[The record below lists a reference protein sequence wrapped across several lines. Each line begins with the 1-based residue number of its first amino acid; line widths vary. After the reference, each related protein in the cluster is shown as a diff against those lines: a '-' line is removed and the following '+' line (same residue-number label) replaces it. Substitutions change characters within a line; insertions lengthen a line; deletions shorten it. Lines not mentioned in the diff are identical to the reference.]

1 MNEICLREMCSYI
14 SEETENLFLEYTARF
29 IRQTT
34 RRQYAG
40 LLALFCRETK
50 CDFMEITPEK
60 TDRFFRNHT
69 KSSTIK
75 TLQWQIAAL
84 RGFARFIDE
93 KQAAAQEEEQD
104 QNQKQDQEKS
114 EAQEEQEVEGAA
126 GADRVSAK
134 AQFQD
139 VPAQEAKDAQGSE
152 TTANP
157 EGHFESAFPKMQ
169 FEWSLQP
176 IAPIPKLEHVDQVL
190 TYFYERDD
198 LTMFVAI
205 STILRCGLTTR
216 ELCGLNVGHI
226 FMDAD
231 GKKGMIIPDTHRRER
246 KIKIPDDLFDLI
258 VRLIPAQAEKDFPV
272 FRLRRFEKRLSARM
286 LEHYIKD
293 ACEALEIPPF
303 TMTQLR
309 NLAVASMVQ
318 GGAPAQ
324 AVSDYLGTDILWI
337 TRYDVAVP
345 ELKDSA
351 VDYHHIY
358 IKKI

>member
-1 MNEICLREMCSYI
+1 MEDRNEICLREMCSYI
-14 SEETENLFLEYTARF
+14 SEETETLFLEYTSRF

-60 TDRFFRNHT
+60 TDRFFQNHT
-69 KSSTIK
+69 KNSTIK

-93 KQAAAQEEEQD
+93 KQAAAQEQE
-104 QNQKQDQEKS
+104 QNQEQKAPHVQE
-114 EAQEEQEVEGAA
+114 
-126 GADRVSAK
+126 SA
-134 AQFQD
+134 
-139 VPAQEAKDAQGSE
+139 E
-152 TTANP
+152 TVNM
-157 EGHFESAFPKMQ
+157 EGHFERAFPKMQ

-176 IAPIPKLEHVDQVL
+176 IAPIPKLKHVDQVL

-198 LTMFVAI
+198 LTMFAAV

-231 GKKGMIIPDTHRRER
+231 GQKGMIIPDTHRRER

-258 VRLIPAQAEKDFPV
+258 VRLIPSQAEKDFPV

-309 NLAVASMVQ
+309 NLAAASMVQ

-345 ELKDSA
+345 ELKNSA
-351 VDYHHIY
+351 VDYHHIC
-358 IKKI
+358 IKKLET

>member
-1 MNEICLREMCSYI
+1 MEDQNEICLREMCSYI

-60 TDRFFRNHT
+60 TDRFFQNHT
-69 KSSTIK
+69 KSSTVK

-93 KQAAAQEEEQD
+93 KQAVVQS
-104 QNQKQDQEKS
+104 QNVQKL
-114 EAQEEQEVEGAA
+114 GAT
-126 GADRVSAK
+126 S
-134 AQFQD
+134 
-139 VPAQEAKDAQGSE
+139 
-152 TTANP
+152 NP
-157 EGHFESAFPKMQ
+157 EGHFERAFPKMQ

-231 GKKGMIIPDTHRRER
+231 GQKGMIIPDTHRRER
-246 KIKIPDDLFDLI
+246 KVKIPDDLFDLI
-258 VRLIPAQAEKDFPV
+258 VRLIPAQAEKAFPV

-351 VDYHHIY
+351 VDYHHIC
-358 IKKI
+358 IKKFD

>member
-1 MNEICLREMCSYI
+1 MEDQNEICLREMCSCI

-50 CDFMEITPEK
+50 CDFMEITQEK
-60 TDRFFRNHT
+60 TDRFFQNHT
-69 KSSTIK
+69 KSSTVK

-93 KQAAAQEEEQD
+93 KQAVVQS
-104 QNQKQDQEKS
+104 QNVQKS
-114 EAQEEQEVEGAA
+114 GAT
-126 GADRVSAK
+126 S
-134 AQFQD
+134 
-139 VPAQEAKDAQGSE
+139 
-152 TTANP
+152 NP
-157 EGHFESAFPKMQ
+157 EGHFERAFPKMQ

-231 GKKGMIIPDTHRRER
+231 GQKGMIIPDTHRRER
-246 KIKIPDDLFDLI
+246 KIKLPDDLFDLI
-258 VRLIPAQAEKDFPV
+258 VRLIPAQVEKDFPV

-351 VDYHHIY
+351 VDYHHIC
-358 IKKI
+358 IKKFD

>member
-1 MNEICLREMCSYI
+1 MEDQNEICLREMCSCI

-60 TDRFFRNHT
+60 TDRFFQNHT
-69 KSSTIK
+69 KSSTVK

-93 KQAAAQEEEQD
+93 KQAVVQS
-104 QNQKQDQEKS
+104 QNVQKL
-114 EAQEEQEVEGAA
+114 GAT
-126 GADRVSAK
+126 S
-134 AQFQD
+134 
-139 VPAQEAKDAQGSE
+139 
-152 TTANP
+152 NP
-157 EGHFESAFPKMQ
+157 EGHFERAFPKMQ

-231 GKKGMIIPDTHRRER
+231 GQKGMIIPDTHRRER
-246 KIKIPDDLFDLI
+246 KVKIPDDLFDLI
-258 VRLIPAQAEKDFPV
+258 VRLIPAQAEKAFPV

-351 VDYHHIY
+351 VDYHHIC
-358 IKKI
+358 IKKFD

>member
-1 MNEICLREMCSYI
+1 MENQNEICLREMCSCI

-60 TDRFFRNHT
+60 TDCFFRNHT
-69 KSSTIK
+69 KSSTVK

-93 KQAAAQEEEQD
+93 KQAVAPEQEQEE
-104 QNQKQDQEKS
+104 KQRAE
-114 EAQEEQEVEGAA
+114 EA
-126 GADRVSAK
+126 ADA
-134 AQFQD
+134 
-139 VPAQEAKDAQGSE
+139 
-152 TTANP
+152 
-157 EGHFESAFPKMQ
+157 GHFEHAFPKMQ

-176 IAPIPKLEHVDQVL
+176 IAPIPKLEHVDRVL

-198 LTMFVAI
+198 LTMFAAV
-205 STILRCGLTTR
+205 STILRCGLTTK
-216 ELCGLNVGHI
+216 ELCGLNAGHI

-231 GKKGMIIPDTHRRER
+231 GQKGMIIPDTHRRER

-309 NLAVASMVQ
+309 NLAAASMVQ

-324 AVSDYLGTDILWI
+324 TVSDYLGTDILWI

-345 ELKDSA
+345 ELKNSA
-351 VDYHHIY
+351 VDYHHIC
-358 IKKI
+358 IKKFET